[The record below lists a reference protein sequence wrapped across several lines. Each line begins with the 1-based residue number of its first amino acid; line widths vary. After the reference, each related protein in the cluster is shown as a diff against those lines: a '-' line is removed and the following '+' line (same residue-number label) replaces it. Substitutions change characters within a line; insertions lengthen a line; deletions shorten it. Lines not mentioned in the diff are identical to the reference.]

1 MTAPFDVLWALL
13 ALFAG
18 VMVALV
24 AVHGWGPL
32 CTLSGRGGRRAAR
45 RPAPARDPCAADTV
59 PGVLFSV
66 PAEDASGTAHD
77 NARW

>member
-1 MTAPFDVLWALL
+1 MAAPFDVLWALL

-18 VMVALV
+18 VLVALV

-32 CTLSGRGGRRAAR
+32 CALSARGGRRV
-45 RPAPARDPCAADTV
+45 RPQVPSRDPSGSDTV

-66 PAEDASGTAHD
+66 PADDASGAAHD